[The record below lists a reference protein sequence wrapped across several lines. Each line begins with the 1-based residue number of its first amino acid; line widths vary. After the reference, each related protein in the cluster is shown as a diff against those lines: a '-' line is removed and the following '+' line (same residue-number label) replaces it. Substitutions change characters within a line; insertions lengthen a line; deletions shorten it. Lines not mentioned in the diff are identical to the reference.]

1 MKAPAEIVSTMMEK
15 DEFSRFL
22 GMTVA
27 EITEGYCSLS
37 MHISENMTNGFGIAH
52 GGISYSLA
60 DSTLAFAANSRGKK
74 CVSIDT
80 SITHLASVQ
89 SGDTLLT
96 KSIEIH
102 YGKQVAIYLVDVFNQ
117 NDKRIAHFK
126 GTVKISENSW

>member
-89 SGDTLLT
+89 SGDTLRMPLRQFFRLCRNER
-96 KSIEIH
+96 SLLAC
-102 YGKQVAIYLVDVFNQ
+102 VSF
-117 NDKRIAHFK
+117 
-126 GTVKISENSW
+126 